1 MQNQFDFFA
10 YGKQVRG
17 FTTSLMSSGSNA
29 MGISGRMHLLAV
41 AAERDLARFGRSAA
55 TSRVA
60 CGPGCGVCCVVNV
73 TILMPEAVT
82 ITWFLQRHFS
92 AEQLEGLR
100 SRLQELLRLTRW
112 LDDEERL
119 FLRKPCAFLDEHGS
133 CIIHTVRPLLCRA
146 MTSTDPKRCRDAIAM
161 VPLAGAP
168 SVEMDL
174 FQKKLIETVYCELAG
189 SLEDLGLDH
198 RPRRLSAAVLMLLA
212 EPEMIT
218 LYANGENV
226 PIH

>member
-1 MQNQFDFFA
+1 MQDQFDFFA
-10 YGKQVRG
+10 YGKKVREVA
-17 FTTSLMSSGSNA
+17 TSFMSTGRNA
-29 MGISGRMHLLAV
+29 VEISGRMHLLAV
-41 AAERDLARFGRSAA
+41 AAEKDLVRFGHSGE

-60 CGPGCGVCCVVNV
+60 CGPGCGACCVLNV
-73 TILMPEAVT
+73 AVLMPEAVT
-82 ITWFLQRHFS
+82 ITWFMQRHFS
-92 AEQLEGLR
+92 AEQLDGLR

-119 FLRKPCAFLDEHGS
+119 FLRKPCAFLDELGS

-146 MTSTDPKRCRDAIAM
+146 ITSTDPRRCHDAIAT

-189 SLEDLGLDH
+189 SLEELGLDH
-198 RPRRLSAAVLMLLA
+198 RPRRLSAAILMLFS
-212 EPEMIT
+212 EPELIT

-226 PIH
+226 PTH